1 MSMHVCAAG
10 CVVLCCAVSEP
21 HLRCRLLVWVEQA
34 GDGAAIFYSPFSGGK
49 KQELHTLQSGSKP
62 VAMAINETT
71 NILYWVDLGL
81 MEISYAEWNMSI
93 LEPIP
98 LVALSPDQFVNDMTL
113 LDGYLYLTDRDGARI
128 QRIFHGEGTP
138 EFEDV
143 FRGLHAPMSVVAEWE
158 ERKHL
163 HSGKYGCALV
173 LLCAPLRVWLCSRFQ
188 PV

>member
-1 MSMHVCAAG
+1 MWA
-10 CVVLCCAVSEP
+10 
-21 HLRCRLLVWVEQA
+21 EQA
-34 GDGAAIFYSPFSGGK
+34 GDGAAIFYSPFSGGQ
-49 KQELHTLQSGSKP
+49 KQKQKLYTLQSGSKP

-71 NILYWVDLGL
+71 NRLYWVDLGL
-81 MEISYAEWNMSI
+81 MKINYVEWNVSKEWNI
-93 LEPIP
+93 SESRC

-143 FRGLHAPMSVVAEWE
+143 FRGLHAPLAVVAEWE